1 MPHAGERFIIVTGG
15 PGAGKT
21 TLLNALAAAGF
32 PTAEETGRAIIKG
45 QIAISGQALPWVDP
59 VLYAEMMLSWEI
71 ASYRKHIAG
80 GELCFFD
87 RGIPDVIGYLRL
99 LGLPVPAHMCNAA
112 EMFRYHRRVFIAP
125 PWPDIFVQD
134 EERKQT
140 VEEAAQTCD
149 ALAATYAE
157 LGYEPVEIPRCTV
170 EARLSFVVDLVS
182 G

>member
-1 MPHAGERFIIVTGG
+1 MPHAGEQLIIVTGG

-21 TLLNALAAAGF
+21 TLLNALARAGF
-32 PTAEETGRAIIKG
+32 PTAEEVGRAIIKD
-45 QIAISGQALPWVDP
+45 QVAISGRALPWADP
-59 VLYAEMMLSWEI
+59 MLYAEMMLSWEI
-71 ASYRKHIAG
+71 GSYRKRVG
-80 GELCFFD
+80 GEELCFFD
-87 RGIPDVIGYLRL
+87 RGIPDVMGYLRL
-99 LGLPVPAHMCNAA
+99 LGLPVPAYMRNAA

-125 PWPDIFVQD
+125 PWPEIFMQD

-140 VEEAAQTCD
+140 IEEAAQTCD

-157 LGYEPVEIPRCTV
+157 LGYELVEIPRCTV